1 MRHLA
6 FDYRP
11 SRNELNLHVDEARA
25 AKYHSPIGPF
35 WSYTHPAYMR
45 RLTYQCSL
53 CEQNSSFAN
62 MYTAETYFTRGLEVN
77 SHPLHL
83 KKSDFASSRF
93 LSLFYNT

>member
-1 MRHLA
+1 
-6 FDYRP
+6 
-11 SRNELNLHVDEARA
+11 
-25 AKYHSPIGPF
+25 
-35 WSYTHPAYMR
+35 MR
-45 RLTYQCSL
+45 RLTYAVLSL
-53 CEQNSSFAN
+53 RAELFFAN

>member
-1 MRHLA
+1 MWTKHEQ
-6 FDYRP
+6 P
-11 SRNELNLHVDEARA
+11 SIIHQSVLFGRTLILHTCGVL
-25 AKYHSPIGPF
+25 H
-35 WSYTHPAYMR
+35 M
-45 RLTYQCSL
+45 QCSL